1 MAEQDVDVKNSDSSK
16 EVANKDVELEA
27 KSPNH
32 SLFHYNKK
40 T

>member
-1 MAEQDVDVKNSDSSK
+1 MKNSNKGK

-32 SLFHYNKK
+32 SLFHYSKK
-40 T
+40 HK